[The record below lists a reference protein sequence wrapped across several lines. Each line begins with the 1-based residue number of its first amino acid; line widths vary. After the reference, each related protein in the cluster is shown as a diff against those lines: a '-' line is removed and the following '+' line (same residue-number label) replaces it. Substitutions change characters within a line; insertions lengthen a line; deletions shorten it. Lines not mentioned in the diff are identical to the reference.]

1 MSAPFDPV
9 AELGRLREALAR
21 IRRETGNGDAM
32 DLAGLEQRLERVC
45 RELGAWARARPG
57 KDQGVSVARE
67 MRVFLGDLESLAAEL
82 EVHHGELVRRLEALG
97 AEPGPPRQG

>member
-21 IRRETGNGDAM
+21 IRREGDAM

-67 MRVFLGDLESLAAEL
+67 MRGFLGDLESLAAQL
-82 EVHHGELVRRLEALG
+82 EARHGELERRLEALG
-97 AEPGPPRQG
+97 AEPGPPQ

>member
-1 MSAPFDPV
+1 
-9 AELGRLREALAR
+9 
-21 IRRETGNGDAM
+21 M

-45 RELGAWARARPG
+45 RELGAWARARPD

-82 EVHHGELVRRLEALG
+82 EAYHGELERRLKALG
-97 AEPGPPRQG
+97 AEPGPPQ

>member
-21 IRRETGNGDAM
+21 TRRETGSGDAI
-32 DLAGLEQRLERVC
+32 DLSGLEQHLDQVC
-45 RELGAWARARPG
+45 REVGAWIRSRSG
-57 KDQGVSVARE
+57 SDHGLSVARE
-67 MRVFLGDLESLAAEL
+67 MRDFLGDLESLAAEL
-82 EVHHGELVRRLEALG
+82 EARHRELGRRLEALG

>member
-45 RELGAWARARPG
+45 RELGAWARARPD
-57 KDQGVSVARE
+57 KDQGLSVARE

-82 EVHHGELVRRLEALG
+82 EARHGELERRLEALG
-97 AEPGPPRQG
+97 AEPGPPQQG